1 MSAVHRPLLVALHD
15 GTPLPHPERVEAL
28 ADVRH
33 VGEDDLAAAL
43 PGADVLLVGGAGFTR
58 IAQAWPAD
66 PALAPRWLHV
76 AATGV
81 EHVLFDA
88 LVRDPG
94 LTLTNSRGVYDEA
107 IAEYVLGLILALAKD
122 LPGTLAH
129 QRRRQWRW
137 RESERIGGRAAL
149 VAGTGPIGRAIARQL
164 RAAGMRVSG
173 AGRTGRSDDPDF
185 GTVYGSGELPEA
197 LAEADYVVLAA
208 PLTPQTRGMI
218 DERALRATK
227 PTARLVNVGRGGLVV
242 QDALVDALRHGRLAG
257 AALDVFEEEPLPEN
271 SPLWDLPGVI
281 VSPHMAGDVHGWRE
295 AQAGLFLDN
304 LHRYLAGRPL
314 RNVVDKARGYV
325 PADLAP

>member
-1 MSAVHRPLLVALHD
+1 MGRPLLVALHD
-15 GTPLPHPERVEAL
+15 GTPLPRPERVEAL

-33 VGEDDLAAAL
+33 VGEDGLAAAL

-58 IAQAWPAD
+58 IASAWPDA
-66 PALAPRWLHV
+66 ARAPRWVHV

-88 LVRDPG
+88 LVRDSG
-94 LTLTNSRGVYDEA
+94 LVLTNARGIYDEA

-122 LPGTLAH
+122 LPGTLDH
-129 QRRRQWRW
+129 QRRREWRW

-149 VAGTGPIGRAIARQL
+149 VVGTGPIGRAVARQL
-164 RAAGMRVSG
+164 RAAGLRVSG
-173 AGRTGRSDDPDF
+173 AGRAGRSGDPDF
-185 GTVYGSGELPEA
+185 GTVYGSAELPAA

-218 DERALRATK
+218 DERALRAMR

-242 QDALVDALRHGRLAG
+242 QDALVDALGRGRLAG
-257 AALDVFEEEPLPEN
+257 AALDVFEDEPLPGD

-295 AQAGLFLDN
+295 AQAELFLDN
-304 LHRYLAGRPL
+304 LSRYLAGRPL

-325 PADLAP
+325 PG

>member
-1 MSAVHRPLLVALHD
+1 MGRPLLVALHD

-33 VGEDDLAAAL
+33 VGEDGLAGAL
-43 PGADVLLVGGAGFTR
+43 PGADVLLVGGAGFTGIVR
-58 IAQAWPAD
+58 AWPAD
-66 PALAPRWLHV
+66 PALAPRWVHV

-88 LVRDPG
+88 LVRDSG
-94 LTLTNSRGVYDEA
+94 LTLTNSRGIYDEA

-129 QRRRQWRW
+129 QRRREWRW
-137 RESERIGGRAAL
+137 RESERIGGRAVL

-164 RAAGMRVSG
+164 RAAGLRVSG
-173 AGRTGRSDDPDF
+173 AGRTGRSGDPDF
-185 GTVYGSGELPEA
+185 GTVYGGGELLAA
-197 LAEADYVVLAA
+197 LGEADYIVLAA

-218 DERALRATK
+218 DERALRAMK

-242 QDALVDALRHGRLAG
+242 QDALVDALRRGRLAG
-257 AALDVFEEEPLPEN
+257 AALDVFEEEPLPDD

-281 VSPHMAGDVHGWRE
+281 VSPHMAGDVHGWRA
-295 AQAGLFLDN
+295 AQAELFLDN
-304 LHRYLAGRPL
+304 LRRYLAGRPL
-314 RNVVDKARGYV
+314 RNVVDKERGYV
-325 PADLAP
+325 SGRAGGP